1 MSKDSILL
9 DIAEDGYNIGFG
21 SCKSFAT
28 FDIANSWIRVMAVG
42 SLIIGIVQLKIDKV
56 DINNKISILLIILG
70 IIAMSLAVFVR
81 EKEKFEQA
89 GIKQR
94 QIYNQMKSLYR
105 EVQSLKDDDF
115 TEVLQK
121 KNQLLDEFYLINASD
136 EIFVLSDLYAH
147 YKFFMKI
154 QYDWIDEQKKFKF
167 WKDMI
172 PNSIKVFIPLVIVI
186 SLIIYYYLCS

>member
-1 MSKDSILL
+1 MSKDSILM

-70 IIAMSLAVFVR
+70 IIAMSLVDFVR

-94 QIYNQMKSLYR
+94 QIYNRMKSLYR
-105 EVQSLKDDDF
+105 EVQSVKDDNF
-115 TEVLQK
+115 AEVLQK

-154 QYDWIDEQKKFKF
+154 QYDWIGEQKKFKV

-186 SLIIYYYLCS
+186 SVIIYYYLCS

>member
-1 MSKDSILL
+1 MSKDSILM

-81 EKEKFEQA
+81 EKEKYEQA

-115 TEVLQK
+115 AEVLQK

-154 QYDWIDEQKKFKF
+154 QYDWIDEQKKFKL

-172 PNSIKVFIPLVIVI
+172 PNSIKVLIPLVIVI
-186 SLIIYYYLCS
+186 SVIIYYYLCS

>member
-1 MSKDSILL
+1 M
-9 DIAEDGYNIGFG
+9 DIAEDGYSIGFG

-28 FDIANSWIRVMAVG
+28 FDIVNSWIRVMAVG
-42 SLIIGIVQLKIDKV
+42 SLIIGIVQLKIDNV

-70 IIAMSLAVFVR
+70 ITAMSLADFVR
-81 EKEKFEQA
+81 EKDKYEQA

-94 QIYNQMKSLYR
+94 QIYNRMKSLYR
-105 EVQSLKDDDF
+105 EVQSIKDDDF
-115 TEVLQK
+115 AEVLKK
-121 KNQLLDEFYLINASD
+121 KNQLLDEFYLICASD

-154 QYDWIDEQKKFKF
+154 QYGWIDEQKKFNL

-186 SLIIYYYLCS
+186 SVIIYYYLCS